1 MENISIRE
9 VFKRKLLSRLSAG
22 GILDIELED
31 ESLES
36 CIQLAIDTLKQRSDA
51 FYEECFLHLTLKLN
65 QQKYVLPD
73 EVAEVIKVYRRG
85 YARAGA
91 MTGEPFSLAAFNNY
105 ILSPT
110 YAGSIG
116 GLVTYDLQAQ
126 YLKTASRMFGKYM
139 LFNWEEY
146 SHSFTISETP
156 RAEGEEVIL
165 HAFIYKPE
173 DAMLKDKYAGKWL
186 QDWAYAEGLAMLSKA
201 RSRFSTLAGP
211 NMTGIQQDGR
221 ELFQESEKLKDQ
233 LIKDLENLIPSNACV
248 SGLTI
253 GFAG

>member
-9 VFKRKLLSRLSAG
+9 AFKRKLLSRLSAG

-36 CIQLAIDTLKQRSDA
+36 CIQLAVDTLKQRSDA
-51 FYEECFLHLTLKLN
+51 FYEECFLHLTLKEN

-110 YAGSIG
+110 YAGSVG
-116 GLVTYDLQAQ
+116 GIVTYDLQAQ
-126 YLKTASRMFGKYM
+126 YLKTASRMFGKFM

-146 SHSFTISETP
+146 SHTFSISETP
-156 RAEGEEVIL
+156 RCEGEQVIL
-165 HAFIYKPE
+165 HAYIYRPE

-186 QDWAYAEGLAMLSKA
+186 QDWSYAEGLAMLAKA

-211 NMTGIQQDGR
+211 NMSGIQQDGR
-221 ELFQESEKLKDQ
+221 ELFQESEKLKEN
-233 LIKDLENLIPSNACV
+233 LLKDIENLIPTTAYAN
-248 SGLTI
+248 GITI
-253 GFAG
+253 GFGG